1 MKKQLFLLAALAISA
16 IAFAADGNNTCTW
29 NVENATNATPTAI
42 NKGSYGAYSEEQ
54 TVTLDGVIYLARN
67 IMRNN
72 NNGTIQIAADQVL
85 MFKKTSPV
93 GYFENKSSMQLVS
106 LEVIINSEE
115 SFEVSAKADGDE
127 EFAEIELSA
136 SDETVQLTSYEGGA
150 VGDVKDYTFRK
161 ATVDLSGK
169 NFVKV
174 AAKNS
179 GTPHLYSAVL
189 TYAGSGGE
197 VTHVTSVTLDIHEQ
211 TLVAFETLQLTATV
225 EPENADDKS
234 VTWESSDETIASVN
248 ENGLVQAWK
257 AGEADITVK
266 SVDGEKTDVCKLTV
280 TAASKSEF
288 ALIDPANLKDQ
299 DSVIITMT
307 VDSVGVPMLLDGEGA
322 TAKPGPKAF
331 AGGVIENTI
340 VPAKDNFVFVAN
352 VSKSGIQFVQKVI
365 VGEGEEAVEKE
376 HILYVSGAGS
386 TNDGVRVKEV
396 NPKTEAGWDSI
407 GHIWVVDEETHYLK
421 TSYLTNDGEIVRLLG
436 ENAGAFK
443 AYKYSGTISNQIKE
457 ESLRLF
463 VKGAKVVAVE
473 NVTLDKSE
481 ATLKVGEKVQL
492 TATVTPEDATNKA
505 VVWASANEE
514 IATVDETGLVKAVA
528 VGETTIT
535 VTTKDGDK
543 TASAAIK
550 VESGAVAVE
559 SVALD
564 ITEKELLVGEELQ
577 LTATISP
584 ADATDKDVTWESSK
598 KSVAT
603 VDANGLVK
611 AVGEGE
617 AKITVKTVDG
627 GKKASATIKV
637 SKPHVDVTGVTLD
650 KAEAQLEVGQTIQLT
665 ATVAPADATNKE
677 VEWKSSNEQ
686 VAIVDANG
694 LVKAIAVGDADITV
708 TTKEGGKTA
717 TAKITVIEPEPPVIA
732 VASVELDITEK
743 ELKVGEELQLTA
755 TVKPDDATNKEVEW
769 KSSNEQIATVDA
781 NGLVKAIAK
790 GEANITVTTK
800 DGGKTASAK
809 ITVVEEE
816 QGIENIVADPEF
828 NGKLMHQGALYIIR
842 DGKMYN
848 ATGELV
854 R

>member
-16 IAFAADGNNTCTW
+16 IAFAADGNNTSTW

-72 NNGTIQIAADQVL
+72 NNGNIQIAADQVL

-136 SDETVQLTSYEGGA
+136 SDEIVQLTSYSGGT
-150 VGDVKDYTFRK
+150 VGEVQDFTFRK

-234 VTWESSDETIASVN
+234 VTWSSSDETVATVN
-248 ENGLVQAWK
+248 ETGLVQAWK
-257 AGEADITVK
+257 AGTADITVK

-288 ALIDPANLKDQ
+288 ALIDPANLKDK

-322 TAKPGPKAF
+322 TAAPGPKAF

-352 VSKSGIQFVQKVI
+352 VSDKGIQFVQKVI

-376 HILYVSGAGS
+376 HILYVGG
-386 TNDGVRVKEV
+386 TGNDGVRVKEV

-407 GHIWVVDEETHYLK
+407 GHIWVVDAETGYLR
-421 TSYLTNDGEIVRLLG
+421 TSYLTNDGEVFRLLG
-436 ENAGAFK
+436 VNAGAFK
-443 AYKYSGTISNQIKE
+443 AYKFSGTISNQIKE

-514 IATVDETGLVKAVA
+514 IATVDENGLVKAVA
-528 VGETTIT
+528 VGETTVT

-543 TASAAIK
+543 KATAAIK
-550 VESGAVAVE
+550 VESGAVPVE

-564 ITEKELLVGEELQ
+564 ITEKTLNVGEELQ

-611 AVGEGE
+611 AIGAGE

-627 GKKASATIKV
+627 NKKASATITVIQPVVNVTSV
-637 SKPHVDVTGVTLD
+637 SLD
-650 KAEAQLEVGQTIQLT
+650 KTEATLKVGEKLQLT
-665 ATVAPADATNKE
+665 ATVAPEDATNKA
-677 VEWKSSNEQ
+677 VTWASKDA
-686 VAIVDANG
+686 AIASVDDKG
-694 LVKAIAVGDADITV
+694 LVQAVAEGETEIVV
-708 TTKEGGKTA
+708 TTVDGEKTA
-717 TAKITVIEPEPPVIA
+717 TAKIKVEASTIA
-732 VASVELDITEK
+732 VESVALDITEQ

-755 TVKPDDATNKEVEW
+755 TVKPDDATNKAVKW
-769 KSSNEQIATVDA
+769 ASSDAKIATVDDK
-781 NGLVKAIAK
+781 GLVKAVAK
-790 GEANITVTTK
+790 GEATITVTTE
-800 DGGKTASAK
+800 DGAKTASAK

-816 QGIENIVADPEF
+816 QGIEQIVANPELS
-828 NGKLMHQGALYIIR
+828 GKVLHQGTLYIIR

-854 R
+854 K

>member
-1 MKKQLFLLAALAISA
+1 MKKHLFLLAALAISA
-16 IAFAADGNNTCTW
+16 IASAADVATKTSTL
-29 NVENATNATPTAI
+29 NVATATEAGFP
-42 NKGSYGAYSEEQ
+42 KGSYGDMKDAEKS
-54 TVTLDGVIYLARN
+54 VNVDGVQLLAQA

-72 NNGTIQIAADQVL
+72 KISALDLAGDQVL
-85 MFKKTSPV
+85 QFQKTN
-93 GYFENKSSMQLVS
+93 GHFINRNSMKLIS
-106 LEVIINSEE
+106 LELIVNDENV
-115 SFEVSAKADGDE
+115 FEV
-127 EFAEIELSA
+127 
-136 SDETVQLTSYEGGA
+136 A
-150 VGDVKDYTFRK
+150 VGTTVEDLAVIDIAAEDVEVEVLDANGAEATKTFRK
-161 ATVDLSGK
+161 IVVDLNGK
-169 NFVKV
+169 HFVKV
-174 AAKNS
+174 TAVQESGQAVAVSAA
-179 GTPHLYSAVL
+179 L
-189 TYAGSGGE
+189 TYEDDGSAGE
-197 VTHVTSVTLDIHEQ
+197 VTHVSSVSLDIKEK
-211 TLVAFETLQLTATV
+211 TIVAFETLQLTATV

-234 VTWESSDETIASVN
+234 VTWESSDETIATVN

-257 AGEADITVK
+257 AGEADIIVK
-266 SVDGEKTDVCKLTV
+266 SVDGEKSDVCKLTV

-288 ALIDPANLKDQ
+288 ALIDPANLKDK

-376 HILYVSGAGS
+376 HILYVSGAS
-386 TNDGVRVKEV
+386 TVNDGVRVKEV

-436 ENAGAFK
+436 VNAGAFK
-443 AYKYSGTISNQIKE
+443 AYKYSGTISSQIKE
-457 ESLRLF
+457 QTLQLF

-528 VGETTIT
+528 EGATTIT

-627 GKKASATIKV
+627 GKKASATITV
-637 SKPHVDVTGVTLD
+637 IKPHVDVTGVTLD

-677 VEWKSSNEQ
+677 VEWKSSDEK
-686 VAIVDANG
+686 VATVDANG

-717 TAKITVIEPEPPVIA
+717 SAKISVVEPEPPVVA
-732 VASVELDITEK
+732 VESVTLDITEQ

-755 TVKPDDATNKEVEW
+755 TVKPDDATNKDVEW
-769 KSSNEQIATVDA
+769 KSSDEKIATVDA

-800 DGGKTASAK
+800 DGGKQASAK
-809 ITVVEEE
+809 ITVIEEE
-816 QGIENIVADPEF
+816 QGIEQIVANPELS
-828 NGKLMHQGALYIIR
+828 GKVLHQGTLYIIR

-848 ATGELV
+848 ATGERV
-854 R
+854 K